1 MYGLSPTLPSLAL
14 ELSFVSLAHSF
25 ARCLV
30 DRRSL
35 QVASGVEVQQVEA
48 VQLHLRNCI
57 FACPHIRVLVGVN
70 TCGNNP
76 HGDGCAQRQSPSR
89 TPMADRV
96 PPEHPGRSRDQD
108 GGAPSSIIA
117 VVVVDGDG
125 VNRVVSARPSE
136 KTSRRFSEGASFV
149 RHEPTPGCGL
159 RSSVQFDAKVT
170 PLLVCAHGSLSL
182 LSTLLQ
188 LR

>member
-1 MYGLSPTLPSLAL
+1 MGVPNANHPPGRRWRT
-14 ELSFVSLAHSF
+14 AH
-25 ARCLV
+25 CY
-30 DRRSL
+30 
-35 QVASGVEVQQVEA
+35 EEEA
-48 VQLHLRNCI
+48 VE
-57 FACPHIRVLVGVN
+57 
-70 TCGNNP
+70 
-76 HGDGCAQRQSPSR
+76 
-89 TPMADRV
+89 V

-170 PLLVCAHGSLSL
+170 PLLVCAHGFLSL